1 VVLPPGGSTSPQ
13 VRVLQPQGDGH
24 TVFLI
29 HGSGWQPLSRITVR
43 LAGHGSSPLHPVTD
57 LTGTF
62 NYAID
67 QGHEFFRGPLP
78 PGVYRVVVTSSAGGR
93 ASARF
98 GVVPGPPPGGG
109 PPPSP

>member
-1 VVLPPGGSTSPQ
+1 
-13 VRVLQPQGDGH
+13 VRVLQPRGDGN

-29 HGSGWQPLSRITVR
+29 HGSGWQPFSRITVA
-43 LAGHGSSPLHPVTD
+43 LAGHGASPLHPVTD

-78 PGVYRVVVTSSAGGR
+78 PGLYRVVVTSSAGGR
-93 ASARF
+93 ASVRF
-98 GVVPGPPPGGG
+98 GVVPGPGPPPGG